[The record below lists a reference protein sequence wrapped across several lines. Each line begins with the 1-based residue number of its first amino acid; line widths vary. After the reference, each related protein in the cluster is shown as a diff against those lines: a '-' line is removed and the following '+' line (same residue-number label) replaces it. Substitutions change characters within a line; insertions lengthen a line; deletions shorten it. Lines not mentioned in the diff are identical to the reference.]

1 MYIFQVHH
9 FIKPEGIEAY
19 KLATLENA
27 QKTRLEP
34 GVLRFEFFQDAVNP
48 AHFSLFEVYADMAA
62 RDAHLQTEHF
72 LKWKDVYLQT
82 QERKG
87 SGDEFNALFPAESLW
102 VKK

>member
-9 FIKPEGIEAY
+9 FIKPESIEAY

-62 RDAHLQTEHF
+62 RDAHLQTGHF
-72 LKWKDVYLQT
+72 LKWKDVYLAT
-82 QERKG
+82 QDRKG
-87 SGDEFNALFPAESLW
+87 NGDEFIVLYPEEESW
-102 VKK
+102 EKN

>member
-9 FIKPEGIEAY
+9 YIKPEGIEAY
-19 KLATLENA
+19 KAASLENA

-34 GVLRFEFFQDAVNP
+34 GVLRFEVFQDAANP

-62 RDAHLQTEHF
+62 RDVHLETEHF
-72 LKWKDVYLQT
+72 LKWKDVYLAT

-87 SGDEFNALFPAESLW
+87 NGDEFIALYPEEGDW
-102 VKK
+102 KKV